1 MAFYRQEYQSELTFP
16 PSGDLPNPGIKPV
29 SLVSTALQVPHGSDG
44 KESACQ
50 AKDLGLISGSGRS
63 LGEGNGNPLQY
74 SCLENSMDRGAW
86 KGFSAWGHKESD
98 MTERMHD
105 RANTRPSECMTERI
119 HDRSNT

>member
-1 MAFYRQEYQSELTFP
+1 M
-16 PSGDLPNPGIKPV
+16 

-74 SCLENSMDRGAW
+74 CCLENSMDRGAW
-86 KGFSAWGHKESD
+86 QATVRGIANWFSCQL
-98 MTERMHD
+98 TL
-105 RANTRPSECMTERI
+105 PSWDKSHLIMEHNPFYMLLIFC
-119 HDRSNT
+119 